1 MMSLLILGSIVIGAT
16 LIGAGI
22 LRRMQGGVPRW
33 QGSALIASGLV
44 LQLWWVL
51 LVALVFVKFFVLR
64 EDT

>member
-22 LRRMQGGVPRW
+22 LRRMKGDVPQWQGG
-33 QGSALIASGLV
+33 ALIATGLF